1 MGGSVVNGYFTVDH
15 DWSKMRTNY
24 LTKFFIVGIT
34 FYGLQTIQ
42 GPSQG
47 IRVISSLIHYTDWVP
62 GHVHMGTMGW
72 VTMVI
77 CASIYYA
84 LPAMYK
90 VKIYSEKVANTHFWL
105 VLVGQLMFSV
115 TMWITG
121 IQQGAMWK
129 MTAADG
135 TLQYTFMEGLVRNY
149 PYWQMRTL
157 SGVIFVVGMLF
168 FIYNVMMTIKQGKEN
183 IAKLQEA

>member
-1 MGGSVVNGYFTVDH
+1 VINGYFTVES
-15 DWSKMRTNY
+15 DWSVVKNKY
-24 LTKFFIVGIT
+24 LTKFFIAGIT

-47 IRVISSLIHYTDWVP
+47 IRVVSSLIHYTDWVP

-77 CASIYYA
+77 CASIYYIIPIFTKPRSTA
-84 LPAMYK
+84 RNCKHP
-90 VKIYSEKVANTHFWL
+90 FWI
-105 VLVGQLMFSV
+105 VLIGQLMFSI

-129 MTAADG
+129 MTNPDG
-135 TLQYTFMEGLVRNY
+135 SLKYTFIETVVANY
-149 PYWQMRTL
+149 PYWQMRTVA
-157 SGVIFVVGMLF
+157 GVIFVIGMLF
-168 FIYNVMMTIKQGKEN
+168 FLYNVFMTIQKGKKALAVQPAPVN
-183 IAKLQEA
+183 A